1 LQFFAGT
8 NGLSESSVIPARRKV
23 GVTVLVVLALALS
36 ILRPVDRV
44 STSLTDSALQN
55 AALTYA
61 TARLINGA
69 ISVLK
74 GTEVGLAVG
83 GTVTFT
89 IGEVLDPLHDLIEQ
103 LSTVMLVAL
112 TSLGVQKILIVVLAS
127 GLFSWLLLA
136 CGLLLLGDIWL
147 RRLAPLPKDVLCRTF
162 FVLLFTRFSMVL
174 VVLANQLVFDH
185 FLAADYQQANRGLAV
200 AGVQLEQARIANQ
213 AEAEAADAEA
223 VSFLNLWQTVRNTL
237 NPAQRLAAIRAAAEQ
252 TLEQALALITVF
264 VLQTILLPLFFLLLL
279 YRIAKLLATATYRT
293 WI

>member
-1 LQFFAGT
+1 
-8 NGLSESSVIPARRKV
+8 LSDNRVIPARRKA

-36 ILRPVDRV
+36 VLRPVDRV
-44 STSLTDSALQN
+44 STSLTDSALEN

-89 IGEVLDPLHDLIEQ
+89 VGEVLDPLHDLIEQ
-103 LSTVMLVAL
+103 LSLVMLVAL

-136 CGLLLLGDIWL
+136 CGLLLLGDIWW
-147 RRLAPLPKDVLCRTF
+147 RRLAPLPRDVLCRTF
-162 FVLLFTRFSMVL
+162 FVLLFTRFSIVL

-185 FLAADYQQANRGLAV
+185 FLATSYQQANTGLAV
-200 AGVQLEQARIANQ
+200 AGVQLEQARIASQ
-213 AEAEAADAEA
+213 AEAEAADTADA
-223 VSFLNLWQTVRNTL
+223 SFLNLWETVRNTL
-237 NPAQRLAAIRAAAEQ
+237 DPTQRLAAIRTAAEH

-264 VLQTILLPLFFLLLL
+264 VLQTILLPLLFLLLL
-279 YRIAKLLATATYRT
+279 YRTAKFLATLSYRT
-293 WI
+293 WV